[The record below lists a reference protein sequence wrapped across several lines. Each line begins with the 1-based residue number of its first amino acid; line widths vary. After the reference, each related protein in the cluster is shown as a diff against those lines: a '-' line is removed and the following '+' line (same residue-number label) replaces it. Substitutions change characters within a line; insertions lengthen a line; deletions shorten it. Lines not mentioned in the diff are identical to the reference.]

1 MLKEDKIT
9 TTRVVRSW
17 RVIERLKRKLDA
29 GEEKPSFSF
38 LFLVIQY
45 KLPMFLL
52 HLKKNFTKKQEY
64 LSIAYKKIS
73 LNLWLTT
80 IECHCLLLV

>member
-38 LFLVIQY
+38 LFLVIQH
-45 KLPMFLL
+45 KPPMFLL
-52 HLKKNFTKKQEY
+52 CLKKNFTKKQED
-64 LSIAYKKIS
+64 LSIEHKKTS
-73 LNLWLTT
+73 LNLWSTT
-80 IECHCLLLV
+80 IECH